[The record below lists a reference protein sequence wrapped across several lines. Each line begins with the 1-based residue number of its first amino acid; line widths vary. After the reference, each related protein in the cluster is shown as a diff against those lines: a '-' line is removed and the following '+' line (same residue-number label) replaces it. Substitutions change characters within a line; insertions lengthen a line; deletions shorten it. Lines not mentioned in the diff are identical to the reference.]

1 MIFCLF
7 KWSQISVLFGFTL
20 LDPVSQ
26 YESLVQANIYS
37 IQLRKNRTL
46 LSKFKGILCKNVAE
60 RWQSFQSLDLW
71 LVLCNICSY
80 LIAWFCNSF
89 NSEKGESHE
98 SLWQK
103 SLRNRKQSESVIFS
117 WKLFKISRNYSQN
130 INKQEKW

>member
-1 MIFCLF
+1 MIFCFF

-46 LSKFKGILCKNVAE
+46 LSKFKGILCKNVAK
-60 RWQSFQSLDLW
+60 RWQSFQSPDLW
-71 LVLCNICSY
+71 LVICNICSY
-80 LIAWFCNSF
+80 MIAWFCKLF
-89 NSEKGESHE
+89 
-98 SLWQK
+98 Q
-103 SLRNRKQSESVIFS
+103 LRKRWITWITLTKVIKKQETIGIVIFS
-117 WKLFKISRNYSQN
+117 CKLFKISRNYSQN